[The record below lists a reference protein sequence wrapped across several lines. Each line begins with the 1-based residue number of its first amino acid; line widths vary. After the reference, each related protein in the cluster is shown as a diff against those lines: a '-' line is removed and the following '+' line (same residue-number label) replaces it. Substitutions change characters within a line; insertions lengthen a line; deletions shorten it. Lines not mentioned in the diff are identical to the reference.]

1 MYILF
6 DSITQFP
13 TLYLSE
19 NLTCM
24 SYGLDLLIQELS
36 LLVSYTS
43 LLLDISEIFGVW
55 LVVSILLLLAL
66 SSMIVIHRTS
76 NVVLSDLNSKSLSSN
91 GAVSNYKNFVNAI
104 ISQTK

>member
-13 TLYLSE
+13 ALYLSE

-24 SYGLDLLIQELS
+24 SYGLDLLVQELS

-55 LVVSILLLLAL
+55 LVVSVLLLLAL

-76 NVVLSDLNSKSLSSN
+76 NTLLSDLNNKSLSSN
-91 GAVSNYKNFVNAI
+91 GSVSNYKNFINTI
-104 ISQTK
+104 MSFTK